1 MTLLRKDDARILIV
15 GLGQI
20 GYSNAEY
27 MAGLGLDVD
36 GYDIDSRAVQRAL
49 DHNLIRR
56 GTRTFEGYNYYILCV
71 STHNPADMSVP
82 SFDALL
88 STAYRLSCE
97 GKRGAL
103 VAIESTITKGMSNKI
118 EAILEHRLHV
128 AHVPHRFYAEEKAE
142 HGVRQTR
149 VLGGCKSC
157 CTKLAL
163 HLYQDV
169 LDIPV
174 HVVNAIQLA
183 ELSKLIENSHRF
195 MEIAF
200 AEELKMLCDAHSL
213 DFAELR
219 AAINSKWNVKILEP
233 RQGIGGHCLPKD
245 SQMYV
250 DLSKWVL
257 ASSVVDSA
265 KAVDEDYRLRLTQ
278 SQSAGVIV
286 QARATYAGAVS
297 AEG

>member
-1 MTLLRKDDARILIV
+1 VATLRKDEAKILIV

-27 MAGLGLDVD
+27 MTGLGLDVD
-36 GYDIDSRAVQRAL
+36 GYDIDSKAVQRAL

-56 GTRTFEGYNYYILCV
+56 GTETFEGYNYYILCV
-71 STHNPADMSVP
+71 STHNPANMSLP
-82 SFDALL
+82 SFDGLL

-103 VAIESTITKGMSNKI
+103 VAVESTVTRGMSHKI

-128 AHVPHRFYAEEKAE
+128 AHVPHRFYADEKDE

-174 HVVNAIQLA
+174 HAVKSIQLA
-183 ELSKLIENSHRF
+183 ELSKVIENSHRF

-200 AEELKMLCDAHSL
+200 AEELKMLCDAYSL

-219 AAINSKWNVKILEP
+219 KAVNSKWNVKILEP

-250 DLSKWVL
+250 DLSKQVL

-265 KAVDEDYRLRLTQ
+265 KAVDEDYRSHLTHDQ
-278 SQSAGVIV
+278 SLGVIV
-286 QARATYAGAVS
+286 QPRLTTMS
-297 AEG
+297 TS

>member
-1 MTLLRKDDARILIV
+1 MEILREADAKILIV

-27 MAGLGLDVD
+27 MAGLGLEVD

-49 DHNLIRR
+49 DHNLIRH
-56 GTRTFEGYNYYILCV
+56 GTKTFKGYNYYILCV
-71 STHNPADMSVP
+71 STHNPANMSLP
-82 SFDALL
+82 SFDGLL
-88 STAYRLSCE
+88 STAYRLSFE

-103 VAIESTITKGMSNKI
+103 VAVESTVTKGMSRKI
-118 EAILEHRLHV
+118 ESILEHRLHV
-128 AHVPHRFYAEEKAE
+128 AHVPHRFYAEERAE

-149 VLGGCKSC
+149 VLGGCESC

-163 HLYQDV
+163 HLYEDV

-174 HVVNAIQLA
+174 HVVKSIQLA

-200 AEELKMLCDAHSL
+200 AEELKMICDAYSL
-213 DFAELR
+213 DFDELR
-219 AAINSKWNVKILEP
+219 EAVNSKWNVKILEP
-233 RQGIGGHCLPKD
+233 RKGIGGHCLPKD

-265 KAVDEDYRLRLTQ
+265 KAVDEDYRSRL
-278 SQSAGVIV
+278 V
-286 QARATYAGAVS
+286 QNQNVGATVQQRLPS
-297 AEG
+297 LSTT